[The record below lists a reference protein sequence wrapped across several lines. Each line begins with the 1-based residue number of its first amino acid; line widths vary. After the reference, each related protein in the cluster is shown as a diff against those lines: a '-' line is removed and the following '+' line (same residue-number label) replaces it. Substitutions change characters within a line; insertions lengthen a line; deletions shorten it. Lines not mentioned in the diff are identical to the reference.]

1 MHKNE
6 NKEKYAKE
14 IIEIAKRGHI
24 IAVDKYNKP
33 KDCMD
38 ITCEE
43 CRLRSSMDET
53 GTFCNTQRKKWFEEE
68 EQKDIYEVIE
78 EKIALI
84 KKSGGQVVTKQ
95 DVINLLESIATYK
108 SEV

>member
-1 MHKNE
+1 MK

-24 IAVDKYNKP
+24 IAVDKKNKP
-33 KDCMD
+33 KDC
-38 ITCEE
+38 TGFNCAE
-43 CRLRSSMDET
+43 CRLRSGYVDKT
-53 GTFCNTQRKKWFEEE
+53 GTFCGTPRKKWFEEE
-68 EQKDIYEVIE
+68 ATKDIYEVIE

-108 SEV
+108 SEG

>member
-1 MHKNE
+1 
-6 NKEKYAKE
+6 
-14 IIEIAKRGHI
+14 
-24 IAVDKYNKP
+24 
-33 KDCMD
+33 
-38 ITCEE
+38 
-43 CRLRSSMDET
+43 MDET
-53 GTFCNTQRKKWFEEE
+53 GTFCNTSRKKWFEEE
-68 EQKDIYEVIE
+68 AQKDIYEVIE

>member
-1 MHKNE
+1 M
-6 NKEKYAKE
+6 
-14 IIEIAKRGHI
+14 
-24 IAVDKYNKP
+24 
-33 KDCMD
+33 
-38 ITCEE
+38 TCEE
-43 CRLRSSMDET
+43 CRLRAEYSDET
-53 GTFCNTQRKKWFEEE
+53 GTFCNASRKKWFEEE
-68 EQKDIYEVIE
+68 ATKDIYEVIE

>member
-1 MHKNE
+1 MK

-24 IAVDKYNKP
+24 IAVDKKNKP

-43 CRLRSSMDET
+43 CRLRSYIDET
-53 GTFCNTQRKKWFEEE
+53 GTFCNTSRKKWFEEA
-68 EQKDIYEVIE
+68 QKDIYEVIE

-84 KKSGGQVVTKQ
+84 KKSRGQVVKKQ